1 MNFEETLK
9 LAFVDELRN
18 IHAARGLEVP
28 DLAQLTD
35 NTRLH
40 ELFKEAAFL
49 DALKGMGQAAAGAG
63 RQLAAKVSPNARLM
77 HAAAHEG
84 IGDVAHS
91 ALKASAP
98 SARLEQWGK
107 LQRMTPVEKVRH
119 AGFATAGR
127 EAQSITQATKSMGG
141 TSVGKRVLGGG
152 VEGVGAHYGHKGL
165 VGIASNPLGVGIG
178 GAAEGVTRQVGR
190 ELVHSTGL
198 AGELGGGG
206 IRGAAGRGLQGAAK
220 GVGMATEIGALGGM
234 GAATHLPLS
243 VAGVTGT
250 GVLKGLGAKQALVGA
265 LGDHGAHTVADAV
278 GTATHGMGD
287 RLKGFM
293 GLGGGAAHAVA
304 H

>member
-152 VEGVGAHYGHKGL
+152 VEGVGA
-165 VGIASNPLGVGIG
+165 
-178 GAAEGVTRQVGR
+178 
-190 ELVHSTGL
+190 
-198 AGELGGGG
+198 
-206 IRGAAGRGLQGAAK
+206 GRGLQGAAK